1 MIIMIPEFYMIFFII
16 VMVIVCIVKVIV
28 NIVKKIINS
37 ISRKKFSEHY
47 GVGSLPV
54 SIKIRKNQNQ
64 NEKNYF
70 ILNFPSWNV
79 SKKDGTAD
87 KRIKDNPIIWKQS
100 ALFIDNYCVISTK
113 PYDLIEVVKRL
124 RLQGI
129 KIELCDEEK
138 KKCEELLESKNK
150 FILNNDINGII
161 NFYSEKPSDFEN
173 LCAKMFERMG
183 YTAKV
188 TPPTNDGGYDILLT
202 KGEDK
207 VIVECKCYS
216 IKNKVGR
223 PIIQK
228 LVGANTVVM
237 ANKMIFITTSDFSV
251 EAVSYADEAGV
262 ELVNGEALMKLLHE
276 HKFFDREKTKINE
289 ADCYLEITD
298 LRRYVPEDI
307 YLEYFQNI

>member
-1 MIIMIPEFYMIFFII
+1 MIIMIPEFYMIIFIVVI
-16 VMVIVCIVKVIV
+16 IILIVCIVKI
-28 NIVKKIINS
+28 IINY
-37 ISRKKFSEHY
+37 ITRKKFSEHY

-129 KIELCDEEK
+129 RIELCDEEK
-138 KKCEELLESKNK
+138 KKREELFESKNK
-150 FILNNDINGII
+150 FILDNDINGII

-276 HKFFDREKTKINE
+276 HKFFG
-289 ADCYLEITD
+289 
-298 LRRYVPEDI
+298 
-307 YLEYFQNI
+307 